1 VVEARRGQDVGR
13 DAHDPLT
20 IRILERSVRGIAK
33 NSMEFD
39 LTRNAQDRMQVELEA
54 ETGWKSSVL
63 KGLSSSFSRSLGPRL
78 VHYMSLTR

>member
-1 VVEARRGQDVGR
+1 
-13 DAHDPLT
+13 
-20 IRILERSVRGIAK
+20 
-33 NSMEFD
+33 MEFD

>member
-1 VVEARRGQDVGR
+1 MGR

-54 ETGWKSSVL
+54 ETGGSPQSS
-63 KGLSSSFSRSLGPRL
+63 RD
-78 VHYMSLTR
+78 